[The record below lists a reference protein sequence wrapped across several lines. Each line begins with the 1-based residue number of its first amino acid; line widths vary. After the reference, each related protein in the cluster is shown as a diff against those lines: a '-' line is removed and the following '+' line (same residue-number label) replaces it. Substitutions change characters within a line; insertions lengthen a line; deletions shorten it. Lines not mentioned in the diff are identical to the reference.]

1 MNVSRKNLCR
11 YIFPAMG
18 GLFVTY
24 LYNVVDGIFVGQG
37 VGSAALGAVNIG
49 VPFITFAVAIA
60 AMFPMGGGTVI
71 AIRMGRADKEGA
83 NHAFMTAF
91 LLTML
96 ASLLLT
102 LIGMAFSRQIV
113 DLSGG
118 RTLSHTMR
126 DMAADYLFYYC
137 AFSVPMLMSTC
148 LSVFVRND
156 GSPTLSFVGMCVGA
170 GANIFLDWLFIFPMK
185 MGVIGA
191 AIASGLGQVFSVAV
205 LLSHFVRKRG
215 SLRFQRFPV
224 SGALVGKICKR
235 GVPEAASQLTTPVT
249 ALCYN
254 LMLAK
259 LVGDI
264 GVSTF
269 SVLSFIYSLVNA
281 ILSGTAQGLQPLWG
295 LCYGERDTDGMNLYF
310 RWGIRINAILSVVIY
325 GLLFLFAEP
334 AIRIFNRDPE
344 LVQNASAALSLFGL
358 SFIPM
363 ALNLIYTAF
372 LYSTKRTLQAD
383 AISLSRGVVLKAAA
397 IFCIPVLLGIDV
409 IWLAPFAAA
418 LLTLVLALALSRAC
432 KLVECRD

>member
-1 MNVSRKNLCR
+1 MSTNLKSLCR

-18 GLFVTY
+18 GLFATY

-60 AMFPMGGGTVI
+60 AMFPMGGGTVV
-71 AIRMGRADKEGA
+71 AIRMGREDKEGA

-91 LLTML
+91 LLTLL

-156 GSPTLSFVGMCVGA
+156 GSPALSFVGMCVGA

-215 SLRFQRFPV
+215 SLRFRRFPV

-254 LMLAK
+254 LMLAR

-295 LCYGERDTDGMNLYF
+295 LCYGERDADGMNLYF

-334 AIRIFNRDPE
+334 VIQIFNRDPE

-397 IFCIPVLLGIDV
+397 IFCMPVLFGIDV
-409 IWLAPFAAA
+409 IWLAPFAAE
-418 LLTLVLALALSRAC
+418 LLTLVLALVLSRDP
-432 KLVECRD
+432 KLAECRD